1 MTNSIALSEKRTTC
15 IVWVLLFLNPLIG
28 MAVDLLSPSL
38 PAIANDLNVSNTI
51 TKDLISLYLLGYACG
66 NFLSGFLTDALGR
79 RKLLL
84 TGLGCFIVASLLPVF
99 YPHIEVLLLARLLQ
113 GLALGTIS
121 VVVRAAFSDVLTPEK
136 LVRFGV
142 IMGSMFG
149 LGPIIGPFLGGYLQV
164 YFGWQACFLFFA
176 IAMSLMSALIFTIV
190 PETHLQRHALKISTI
205 TKNIRE
211 VLKHRQF
218 MSLVIIMGAVYSLI
232 ISFNTV
238 GPFLIQKEL
247 HYSPIFFGHMALLM
261 GIAFLCSTFVS
272 RYLLKYKSVEQLS
285 FVFINGFFALAIL
298 AVIAGYAFG
307 NSITLIA
314 IISAC
319 MFFASGCIFPM
330 LMGKNMSLF
339 RHIAGTASAIMF
351 FINIL
356 MTSLSAF
363 LLSFV
368 NIHSAVALFW
378 IYAVLLAICMVV
390 YWRQHYQL
398 QAKAQ
403 SAVVVEQ

>member
-1 MTNSIALSEKRTTC
+1 MNTSIALSEKRVTAIIWT
-15 IVWVLLFLNPLIG
+15 LLFLNPLVG

-38 PAIANDLNVSNTI
+38 PAIASDLHVSNAI

-79 RKLLL
+79 RKPLLI
-84 TGLGCFIVASLLPVF
+84 GLGSFIIASLLPVF

-113 GLALGTIS
+113 GLAFGTIA
-121 VVVRAAFSDVLTPEK
+121 VVVRATFSDVLTPEK
-136 LVRFGV
+136 LIHLGV
-142 IMGSMFG
+142 LMGSMFG
-149 LGPIIGPFLGGYLQV
+149 LGPIIGPLLGGYFQV

-176 IAMSLMSALIFTIV
+176 IAVSCMSILICILI
-190 PETHLQRHALKISTI
+190 PETHLQRHALRINTI

-211 VLKHRQF
+211 VVKHRQF
-218 MSLVIIMGAVYSLI
+218 MSLVIIMGAVYSLV

-238 GPFLIQKEL
+238 GPFLIQKEM
-247 HYSPIFFGHMALLM
+247 HYSPIFVGHMALLM
-261 GIAFLCSTFVS
+261 GIAFLCSTFIS
-272 RYLLKYKSVEQLS
+272 RHLLKYKSVEQLS
-285 FVFINGFFALAIL
+285 FVFVNGFFALSIL
-298 AVIAGYAFG
+298 AVAAGYILG
-307 NSITLIA
+307 NSITLITLVG
-314 IISAC
+314 AC
-319 MFFASGCIFPM
+319 MFFAGGCIFPM
-330 LMGKNMSLF
+330 SMGKGMSLF

-363 LLSFV
+363 LLSFI

-398 QAKAQ
+398 RAKAQ
-403 SAVVVEQ
+403 SAVVVE